1 MDDNR
6 NEINLGTKMQIG
18 PKCRDQK
25 CIYAY
30 FRWLVYYILL
40 LFFFLSKMNKSTF
53 IIRKSKNLRN
63 YNQPNV
69 LKTRKTELTSPT
81 LSANDQIP

>member
-25 CIYAY
+25 CIYA
-30 FRWLVYYILL
+30 I
-40 LFFFLSKMNKSTF
+40 F
-53 IIRKSKNLRN
+53 IYTKKYR
-63 YNQPNV
+63 Y
-69 LKTRKTELTSPT
+69 
-81 LSANDQIP
+81 A

>member
-1 MDDNR
+1 
-6 NEINLGTKMQIG
+6 
-18 PKCRDQK
+18 
-25 CIYAY
+25 
-30 FRWLVYYILL
+30 
-40 LFFFLSKMNKSTF
+40 MNKSTF

>member
-1 MDDNR
+1 
-6 NEINLGTKMQIG
+6 
-18 PKCRDQK
+18 
-25 CIYAY
+25 
-30 FRWLVYYILL
+30 
-40 LFFFLSKMNKSTF
+40 MNKSTF

-81 LSANDQIP
+81 LFANDQIP